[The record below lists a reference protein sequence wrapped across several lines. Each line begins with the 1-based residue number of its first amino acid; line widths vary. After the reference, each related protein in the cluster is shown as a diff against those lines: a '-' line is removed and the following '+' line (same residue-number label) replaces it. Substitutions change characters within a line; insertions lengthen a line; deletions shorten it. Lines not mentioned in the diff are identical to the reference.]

1 MCGIAGLFAPDG
13 GLDAIALERAG
24 AAMADAIA
32 HRGPD
37 GQGVWTDGD
46 LVLAHRR
53 LAVIDLTSTGA
64 QPMLSAD
71 GRWAITYNGEL
82 YNTEDI
88 RRELAPRGI
97 NWRGTSDTEVLLE
110 AVTAWGLE
118 RALAAINGMFAMALW
133 DRHGRRLHFIRDR
146 LGIKPLYVGRRGG
159 RIAFASE
166 LKAFAALPGFLGEVD
181 EEAAAGF
188 IRFGYVPAPRS
199 IWRNV
204 TKVQPGEV
212 MFVDADGR
220 RDRRFYWSATEA
232 ACNGLDH
239 PFDGDEVAAVDSLE
253 TLLCDA
259 VARQMVSDVPLGA
272 FLSGGIDSSTVAALM
287 CRAGRGPVRTF
298 TIGFAEPGYDE
309 AKHAARVAAHL
320 GTDHTELTVTAADA
334 LALVPHLA
342 DIYDEPFADSS
353 QIPTHLISRLTRR
366 HVTVALSGD
375 GGDELFGGY
384 NRYAFSARW
393 GRLLARVPQ
402 GARAGLAAALGRLP
416 AESLHRV
423 LRCLPGLPPLA
434 ADKLLKAAEILPLD
448 SDGIYRRL
456 VSQIGD
462 IGPLI
467 PDVVEPRWQFDGD
480 PLVGRGDA
488 IDRMQL
494 LDTTTYLPDDI
505 LTKVDRASMAPAL
518 EVRVPLLDHRVVE
531 FAWRLPRRLKIRGS
545 TGKWALRQVLA
556 RYVPRELV
564 ERPKQGFSVP
574 LAGWLRGPLRDWA
587 EDLLDPTRLGAPLA
601 PDPVRRMWIEHLSGH
616 RNFAYG
622 LWNILMFEAWR
633 RRWGTPL

>member
-1 MCGIAGLFAPDG
+1 MCGIAGLLAIDG
-13 GLDAIALERAG
+13 SLDADALARFG
-24 AAMADAIA
+24 GAMAAAIA

-37 GQGVWTDGD
+37 GQGVWTENGV
-46 LVLAHRR
+46 VLAHRR
-53 LAVIDLTSTGA
+53 LAVIDLTPTGA

-118 RALAAINGMFAMALW
+118 RALAAVNGMFAMALW
-133 DRHGRRLHFIRDR
+133 DRRERRLHIVRDR
-146 LGIKPLYVGRRGG
+146 LGIKPLYIGRQGG
-159 RIAFASE
+159 RLAFASE
-166 LKAFAALPGFLGEVD
+166 LKAFAVLPDFLGEVD
-181 EEAAAGF
+181 VGALAGF
-188 IRFGYVPAPRS
+188 LRFGYVPGPRS
-199 IWRNV
+199 IWGNV
-204 TKVQPGEV
+204 TKVQPGEWV
-212 MFVDADGR
+212 TVGPGGHLER
-220 RDRRFYWSATEA
+220 RVYWSATEA
-232 ACNGLDH
+232 ARHGLSQ
-239 PFDGDEVAAVDSLE
+239 PFEGDDTAAVDALE
-253 TLLCDA
+253 NLLTDA
-259 VARQMVSDVPLGA
+259 VGRQMVSDVPLGA

-287 CRAGRGPVRTF
+287 CRAQRGAVRTF

-320 GTDHTELTVTAADA
+320 GTEHTELTVTAADA
-334 LALVPHLA
+334 LALVPRLA

-353 QIPTHLISRLTRR
+353 QIPTHLVSVLTRR

-384 NRYAFSARW
+384 NRYVFSARW
-393 GRLLARVPQ
+393 GRLLARVPHS
-402 GARAGLAAALGRLP
+402 ARAGLAAALRRLP
-416 AESLHRV
+416 AESLHGL

-462 IGPLI
+462 IAPLI
-467 PDVVEPRWQFDGD
+467 PGVVEPRWPFDGD
-480 PLVGRGDA
+480 PLAGCGDA
-488 IDRMQL
+488 IDRMQI

-531 FAWRLPRRLKIRGS
+531 LAWRLSRGMKIRGG

-556 RYVPRELV
+556 RHVPRELV
-564 ERPKQGFSVP
+564 ERPKQGFGVP
-574 LAGWLRGPLRDWA
+574 LATWLRGPLRDWA
-587 EDLLDPTRLGAPLA
+587 EDLLDPSRLGAPFA
-601 PDPVRRMWIEHLSGH
+601 PGPVRRMWAEHLGGR

-633 RRWGTPL
+633 RRWAPGK

>member
-1 MCGIAGLFAPDG
+1 MCGIAGMFAIDG
-13 GLDAIALERAG
+13 SLDADALARVG
-24 AAMADAIA
+24 AAMADTIT

-37 GQGVWTDGD
+37 GQGVWTDDG

-53 LAVIDLTSTGA
+53 LAVIDLTPAGA

-88 RRELAPRGI
+88 RQDLASRGI

-118 RALAAINGMFAMALW
+118 RALAAVNGMFAMALW
-133 DRHGRRLHFIRDR
+133 DRHERRLHFVRDR
-146 LGIKPLYVGRRGG
+146 LGIKPLYIGRQGG

-166 LKAFAALPGFLGEVD
+166 LKALAVLPGFLGEMD
-181 EEAAAGF
+181 ESAMAGF
-188 IRFGYVPAPRS
+188 VRFGYVPAPRS
-199 IWRNV
+199 IWGNV
-204 TKVQPGEV
+204 TKVQPGEWISV
-212 MFVDADGR
+212 GADGQM
-220 RDRRFYWSATEA
+220 DKRFYWSAVEI
-232 ACNGLDH
+232 ACNGLDS
-239 PFDGDEVAAVDSLE
+239 PFNGDDTAAVDALESLL
-253 TLLCDA
+253 TDA
-259 VARQMVSDVPLGA
+259 VGRQMVSDVPLGA

-287 CRAGRGPVRTF
+287 CRAQRGPVRTF

-334 LALVPHLA
+334 LALVPRLA

-353 QIPTHLISRLTRR
+353 QIPTHLVSMLTRR

-384 NRYAFSARW
+384 NRYLFSARW
-393 GRLLARVPQ
+393 GRLLALAPQ
-402 GARAGLAAALGRLP
+402 GARASLAAALRRLP
-416 AESLHRV
+416 ADSLHGL
-423 LRCLPGLPPLA
+423 LRYLPGLPPLA
-434 ADKLLKAAEILPLD
+434 ADKLLKVAEILPLD

-456 VSQIGD
+456 VSQIDD
-462 IGPLI
+462 ITPLV
-467 PDVVEPRWQFDGD
+467 PDVTEPRWQFDAD
-480 PLVGRGDA
+480 PLAGRGDA
-488 IDRMQL
+488 VDRMQI

-531 FAWRLPRRLKIRGS
+531 FAWRLSRGMKIRGG

-556 RYVPRELV
+556 RHVPRELV
-564 ERPKQGFSVP
+564 ERPKQGFGVP
-574 LAGWLRGPLRDWA
+574 LASWLRGPLRDWA
-587 EDLLDPTRLGAPLA
+587 EDLLDPSRLGAPLA
-601 PDPVRRMWIEHLSGH
+601 PGPVRRMWAEHLSGH

-633 RRWGTPL
+633 RRWVTNV

>member
-1 MCGIAGLFAPDG
+1 MCGIAGLFAIDG
-13 GLDAIALERAG
+13 SLDDDALARVG
-24 AAMADAIA
+24 GAMADAIA

-37 GQGVWTDGD
+37 GQGVWTDDG
-46 LVLAHRR
+46 LVLAQRR
-53 LAVIDLTSTGA
+53 LAVIDLTPTGA

-82 YNTEDI
+82 YNTEDT
-88 RRELAPRGI
+88 RQQLASRGI

-133 DRHGRRLHFIRDR
+133 DRRERRLHFVRDR
-146 LGIKPLYVGRRGG
+146 LGIKPLYIGRQGG

-166 LKAFAALPGFLGEVD
+166 LKALAVLPGFLGEMD
-181 EEAAAGF
+181 ESALAGF
-188 IRFGYVPAPRS
+188 LRFGYVPAPRS
-199 IWRNV
+199 IWSNV
-204 TKVQPGEV
+204 TKVQPGEWISV
-212 MFVDADGR
+212 GADGQM
-220 RDRRFYWSATEA
+220 DKRFYWSAAEIA
-232 ACNGLDH
+232 RNGLDN
-239 PFDGDEVAAVDSLE
+239 PFTGDDTAAVDALE
-253 TLLCDA
+253 NLLTDA
-259 VARQMVSDVPLGA
+259 VGRQMVSDVPLGA

-287 CRAGRGPVRTF
+287 CRAERGPVRTF
-298 TIGFAEPGYDE
+298 TIGFAERGYDE
-309 AKHAARVAAHL
+309 ATHAARVAAHL

-334 LALVPHLA
+334 LALVPRLA

-353 QIPTHLISRLTRR
+353 QIPTHLVSLLTRR

-384 NRYAFSARW
+384 NRYLFSARW
-393 GRLLARVPQ
+393 GRLLACVPR
-402 GARAGLAAALGRLP
+402 GARAGLAAALRRLP
-416 AESLHRV
+416 ADSLHGLLSR
-423 LRCLPGLPPLA
+423 LPGLPPLA
-434 ADKLLKAAEILPLD
+434 ADKLLKVAEILPLD

-462 IGPLI
+462 IAPLI
-467 PDVVEPRWQFDGD
+467 PDVLEPRWQFDDD
-480 PLVGRGDA
+480 PLAGRGDTV
-488 IDRMQL
+488 DRMQS

-531 FAWRLPRRLKIRGS
+531 FAWQLSRGMKIRGG

-556 RYVPRELV
+556 RHVPRDLV
-564 ERPKQGFSVP
+564 ERPKQGFGVP
-574 LAGWLRGPLRDWA
+574 LASWLRGPLRDWA
-587 EDLLDPTRLGAPLA
+587 EDLLDPSRLGAPLA
-601 PDPVRRMWIEHLSGH
+601 PSPVRRMWTEHLSGR

-622 LWNILMFEAWR
+622 LWNILMYEAWR
-633 RRWGTPL
+633 RRWVV

>member
-1 MCGIAGLFAPDG
+1 MCGIAGLFAIDG
-13 GLDAIALERAG
+13 SLDTDALTRVG
-24 AAMADAIA
+24 GAMAAAIA

-37 GQGVWTDGD
+37 GQGVWTDDG

-53 LAVIDLTSTGA
+53 LAVVDLTPTGV

-82 YNTEDI
+82 YNTQDV
-88 RRELAPRGI
+88 RDGLAPRGI

-110 AVTAWGLE
+110 AVAAWGLE
-118 RALAAINGMFAMALW
+118 RALAAINGMYAMALW
-133 DRHGRRLHFIRDR
+133 DRRERRLHFVRDR
-146 LGIKPLYVGRRGG
+146 LGIKPLYIGRQGD

-166 LKAFAALPGFLGEVD
+166 LKALAVLPGFLGEMNV
-181 EEAAAGF
+181 EALAGF
-188 IRFGYVPAPRS
+188 LRFGYVPAPRS
-199 IWRNV
+199 IWSNV
-204 TKVQPGEV
+204 GKVEPGEV
-212 MFVDADGR
+212 VSVGADGR
-220 RDRRFYWSATEA
+220 MHRRFYWSATEVA
-232 ACNGLDH
+232 RHGLDN
-239 PFDGDEVAAVDSLE
+239 PFDGDGAATVDALEDLLLDAVD
-253 TLLCDA
+253 
-259 VARQMVSDVPLGA
+259 RQMVSDVPLGA
-272 FLSGGIDSSTVAALM
+272 FLSGGIDSSTVVALM
-287 CRAGRGPVRTF
+287 RRAGRGPVRTF

-309 AKHAARVAAHL
+309 AKHAARVAKHL

-334 LALVPHLA
+334 LALVPGLA

-353 QIPTHLISRLTRR
+353 QIPTHLVSKLTRR

-375 GGDELFGGY
+375 GGDELFAGY

-393 GRLLARVPQ
+393 GRLLARAPR
-402 GARAGLAAALGRLP
+402 GARAGLAAALQSLP
-416 AESLHRV
+416 AEPLHKL
-423 LRCLPGLPPLA
+423 LRALPGLPPLA
-434 ADKLLKAAEILPLD
+434 ADKLLKVAEILPLD

-462 IGPLI
+462 ISPLI
-467 PDVVEPRWQFDGD
+467 PDVVEPRWQSDGD
-480 PLVGRGDA
+480 PLAGRGDA
-488 IDRMQL
+488 MDRMQI

-531 FAWRLPRRLKIRGS
+531 FAWRLPRGMKIQGGA
-545 TGKWALRQVLA
+545 GKWALRQVLA
-556 RYVPRELV
+556 RHVPRALV
-564 ERPKQGFSVP
+564 ERPKQGFGVP

-587 EDLLDPTRLGAPLA
+587 EDLLDPAQLGAPLA
-601 PDPVRRMWIEHLSGH
+601 PGPIRQMWDEHLSGH

-633 RRWGTPL
+633 RRWAAL